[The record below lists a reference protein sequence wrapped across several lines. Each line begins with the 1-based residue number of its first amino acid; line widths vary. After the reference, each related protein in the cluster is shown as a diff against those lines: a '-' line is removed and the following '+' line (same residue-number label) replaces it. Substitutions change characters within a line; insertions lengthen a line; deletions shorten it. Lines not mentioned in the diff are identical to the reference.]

1 MSSTPLHRP
10 DDARVARTDSSRA
23 RRRVR
28 VLAADSHPLYREAV
42 GRAIKERPELE
53 LVGQAREGREALE
66 AIDSERPDVA
76 VVDQA
81 LSGLTAEQV
90 LNAVG
95 RDGLP
100 TRVLILGAQPEPGTV
115 YSAIAKG
122 AAGYLT
128 KYADA
133 RELCD
138 AITAVARGRTVL
150 GQDLQTGIAGEIR
163 LRAVHDR
170 PFLSD
175 REREILT
182 LVAKG
187 ITAPDIGKK
196 LHLSPA
202 TVKTHLHHL
211 YEKLD
216 VSERAAAVAE
226 AMRRGLLE

>member
-1 MSSTPLHRP
+1 L
-10 DDARVARTDSSRA
+10 SRSA
-23 RRRVR
+23 SNRVR
-28 VLAADSHPLYREAV
+28 VLVADGHPLYREAIT
-42 GRAIKERPELE
+42 RAIRERPELE
-53 LVGQAREGREALE
+53 LVGQARDGREALE
-66 AIDSERPDVA
+66 AIEAIRPDVA
-76 VVDQA
+76 VIDRDLPR
-81 LSGLTAEQV
+81 LSGEQL

-95 RDGLP
+95 RDGLR
-100 TRVLILGAQPEPGTV
+100 TRVVMIAAEPEPRVV
-115 YSAIAKG
+115 YAAIANG

-128 KYADA
+128 NGADA

-150 GQDLQTGIAGEIR
+150 AAELHTGIAGEIR
-163 LRAVHDR
+163 LRAEYDR

-175 REREILT
+175 RESEILK

-187 ITAPDIGKK
+187 VTAPRIGRA

-202 TVKTHLHHL
+202 TVKTHLHHI
-211 YEKLD
+211 YEKLE